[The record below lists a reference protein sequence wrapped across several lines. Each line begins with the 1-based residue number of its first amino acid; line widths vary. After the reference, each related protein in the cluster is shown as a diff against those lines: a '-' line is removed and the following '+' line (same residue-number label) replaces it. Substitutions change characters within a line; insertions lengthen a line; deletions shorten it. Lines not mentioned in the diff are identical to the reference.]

1 MTTTTNIKIIKQNNC
16 CSLRSCKLLLNI
28 FKFLDWPCIMHPRS
42 SKTVVWVRVDPGG
55 VPTGGDG
62 FADLG
67 MRIAVVWIVEL
78 LELQASCLWG
88 ANRSNRHPFIK
99 FYHHLIRHLST
110 SQRSKTFP
118 KRSQNDPHKI
128 QVSKP
133 QKTSRFGTLNHCIM
147 RVISCDWFQIALAF
161 GTWLQEGA
169 LVSLLHFGLCFH
181 DRCGATRCNRH
192 CLIMGS
198 HWVV

>member
-42 SKTVVWVRVDPGG
+42 SKTVVWIRVDPGG

-78 LELQASCLWG
+78 LELQAGCLWG
-88 ANRSNRHPFIK
+88 ANGHPLTSIYQVLSSLNPSLIHFATIQDIPK
-99 FYHHLIRHLST
+99 KIPKWSPQDPSLQTPKDLQIRNIESLHHACDIVWLI
-110 SQRSKTFP
+110 P
-118 KRSQNDPHKI
+118 N
-128 QVSKP
+128 
-133 QKTSRFGTLNHCIM
+133 RFGFRNL
-147 RVISCDWFQIALAF
+147 IAGRRFSFSAAF
-161 GTWLQEGA
+161 WA
-169 LVSLLHFGLCFH
+169 LFSWQMWSYKVQPAL
-181 DRCGATRCNRH
+181 
-192 CLIMGS
+192 S
-198 HWVV
+198 HHG